1 MYNRLN
7 LTRPSFPLGSS
18 LVPYMALP
26 FSPKKSLGQH
36 FLTDPNVARKI
47 VGALQ
52 ASPEEPVVEI
62 GPGTGALTGLLQEA
76 YSNLTAIEVDARAV
90 AYLRAHH
97 PGLDVWQ
104 ADVLDVDWNV
114 LAEEKGRPLY
124 VISNLPYALTSPILF
139 SLIDHRTSLCQ
150 AVLMMQ
156 HEVARRLVAGP
167 RTKDYGILSV
177 LTQLYARPAL
187 LFRVSRNVFYPKPEV
202 TSAVIRLA
210 FDKPTAPDPGV
221 DPAFLRTV
229 VRAAFNQRRKT
240 LHNSLGRWTR
250 TRAIELPHGWD
261 RRRAEEL
268 PPDAFVELARYL
280 QQHS

>member
-1 MYNRLN
+1 M
-7 LTRPSFPLGSS
+7 
-18 LVPYMALP
+18 VLP

-52 ASPEEPVVEI
+52 APPEGHVVEI
-62 GPGTGALTGLLQEA
+62 GPGGGALTGLLLEA
-76 YSNLTAIEVDARAV
+76 YPKLTAIEVDARAV

-97 PGLDVWQ
+97 PSLDVRQ
-104 ADVLDVDWNV
+104 ADVLEVDWSV
-114 LAEEKGRPLY
+114 LADEKGGPLY
-124 VISNLPYALTSPILF
+124 VISNLPYSLTSPILF
-139 SLIDHRTSLCQ
+139 SLLDHRRRLRE

-156 HEVARRLVAGP
+156 REVAQRLVAVP

-177 LTQLYARPAL
+177 LVQLYARPVL
-187 LFRVSRNVFYPKPEV
+187 LFRISPNVFYPKPEV

-210 FDKPTAPDPGV
+210 FDERTDPDPSV

-229 VRAAFNQRRKT
+229 VRTAFNQRRKT

-250 TRAIELPHGWD
+250 AHEIELPHGWD

-268 PPDAFVELARYL
+268 PPAAFVELACYL
-280 QQHS
+280 QQHL

>member
-1 MYNRLN
+1 M
-7 LTRPSFPLGSS
+7 P
-18 LVPYMALP
+18 LP

-52 ASPEEPVVEI
+52 APPEGHVVEI
-62 GPGTGALTGLLQEA
+62 GPGAGALTGLLLEA
-76 YSNLTAIEVDARAV
+76 YPNLTAIEVDARAV

-97 PGLDVWQ
+97 PGLDVRQ
-104 ADVLDVDWNV
+104 ADVLEVDWSA
-114 LAEEKGRPLY
+114 LADETGRSLY
-124 VISNLPYALTSPILF
+124 VISNLPYSLTSPILF
-139 SLIDHRTSLCQ
+139 SLLDHRRCLRE

-156 HEVARRLVAGP
+156 QEVARRLVAVP

-177 LTQLYARPAL
+177 LVQLYARPVL
-187 LFRVSRNVFYPKPEV
+187 LFRVSRNVFYPKPDV

-210 FDKPTAPDPGV
+210 FDERTAPDPGV
-221 DPAFLRTV
+221 DPAFLRAV

-250 TRAIELPHGWD
+250 AHAIELPHGWD
-261 RRRAEEL
+261 RKRAEEL
-268 PPDAFVELARYL
+268 PPSAFIELARYL
-280 QQHS
+280 QQHL

>member
-1 MYNRLN
+1 
-7 LTRPSFPLGSS
+7 
-18 LVPYMALP
+18 MALP
-26 FSPKKSLGQH
+26 FFPKKSLGQH

-52 ASPEEPVVEI
+52 APPEGHVVEI
-62 GPGTGALTGLLQEA
+62 GPGGGALTGLLLEA
-76 YSNLTAIEVDARAV
+76 YPKLTAIEVDARAV

-97 PGLDVWQ
+97 PGLDVRQ
-104 ADVLDVDWNV
+104 ADVLEVDWSA
-114 LAEEKGRPLY
+114 LAEETGRPLY
-124 VISNLPYALTSPILF
+124 LISNLPYSLTSPILF
-139 SLIDHRTSLCQ
+139 SLLDHRRCLRE

-156 HEVARRLVAGP
+156 HEVARRLVAVP

-177 LTQLYARPAL
+177 LVQLYARPVL
-187 LFRVSRNVFYPKPEV
+187 LFRVSRNVFYPKPDV

-210 FDKPTAPDPGV
+210 FDERTAPDPGV

-250 TRAIELPHGWD
+250 ARAIELPHGWD
-261 RRRAEEL
+261 RKRAEEL
-268 PPDAFVELARYL
+268 SPSAFIELARYL
-280 QQHS
+280 QQHL